1 MTGRIEFQMNNLN
14 VSPRLL
20 AMFQFAFREFG
31 FQSKDSIDDNGL
43 RVVYRVTMQRNQMK
57 TLRFLLQVTFGL
69 TNQVGLLV
77 AEKQA

>member
-1 MTGRIEFQMNNLN
+1 
-14 VSPRLL
+14 
-20 AMFQFAFREFG
+20 MFQFAFQEFG
-31 FQSKDSIDDNGL
+31 FQSKESIDDNGL

-57 TLRFLLQVTFGL
+57 SLTFLLQVTFGL